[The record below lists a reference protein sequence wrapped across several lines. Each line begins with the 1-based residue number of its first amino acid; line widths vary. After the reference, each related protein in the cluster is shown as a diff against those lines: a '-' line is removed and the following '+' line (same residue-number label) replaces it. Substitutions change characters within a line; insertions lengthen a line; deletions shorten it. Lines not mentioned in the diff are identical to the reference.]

1 MMSTLSRTAASW
13 TAKLQLSEGHGKGTG
28 LCLKSLLRAFRV
40 PCKHVRNAV
49 QLISNEICNPLDS

>member
-28 LCLKSLLRAFRV
+28 LCLKSLLRVFCAQ
-40 PCKHVRNAV
+40 CKHVRNAV
-49 QLISNEICNPLDS
+49 QLTNNEIRNVLNS